1 MTWIDPDLTF
11 EQEMQN
17 VRYLKYIGTGV
28 ALRVKDSVGSVED
41 HLFRFQ
47 TKTDAAQLAVVATIP
62 AYLRLM
68 QSFDTQP
75 LDVGYDVYEDG

>member
-28 ALRVKDSVGSVED
+28 VQRVDDSVGSVD
-41 HLFRFQ
+41 SHLFRFQ
-47 TKTDAAQLAVVATIP
+47 TKTDTAQLAVVATIP

-68 QSFDTQP
+68 QSFGPEP
-75 LDVGYDVYEDG
+75 LNVGYDVYQDG